1 MLTLHVTSSTGRRPS
16 RLRWFVT
23 SALVAV
29 IGIVA
34 AAVWATAGMLDVTN
48 SPTSFVRLQTPGTT
62 TIQLAQGA
70 HRVVYLEGPRGA
82 PLVDPSVT
90 VNGPDGAAI
99 PLTAHR
105 ATLLY
110 DTGGGGIGQAVGSFT
125 ARLSGP
131 HQVTA
136 AAVPGVTVA
145 VGDDLA
151 GHTLHALAGPAIV
164 AGASVLLAIILAAAP
179 FATRPSPTRRTP

>member
-1 MLTLHVTSSTGRRPS
+1 MLTPHVTSSTGRRPP
-16 RLRWFVT
+16 RRRWFVT

-29 IGIVA
+29 IGIA
-34 AAVWATAGMLDVTN
+34 AAAMWATAGMLDVTN
-48 SPTSFVRLQTPGTT
+48 SPTSFTRLRTPGTT

-70 HRVVYLEGPRGA
+70 HQVVYLEGPRGA
-82 PLVDPSVT
+82 PLQDPSVT
-90 VNGPDGAAI
+90 VNGPDGEAL
-99 PLTAHR
+99 PLAAHR
-105 ATLLY
+105 ATVLY
-110 DTGGGGIGQAVGSFT
+110 DTNGGGIGRAIASFT

-151 GHTLHALAGPAIV
+151 GHTLHALAGPAII

-179 FATRPSPTRRTP
+179 FATLSFPTRRTP